1 MDKIELKN
9 LLFLARI
16 HAEEKEYTEITKK
29 LTNTFNL
36 IDEMNNLDLEGLEP
50 LNNPLELNNVSR
62 EDEEKNRNQK
72 DKFLDQ
78 SPESDDDH
86 FMVPKIIEWILES
99 KERTLGIKKCQLKK
113 LYKRL

>member
-16 HAEEKEYTEITKK
+16 GIEEKEHPKIIEK

-36 IDEMNNLDLEGLEP
+36 IDEMNELDLEDIEP

-62 EDEEKNRNQK
+62 KDLNNDRNIKED
-72 DKFLDQ
+72 FLSN
-78 SPESDDDH
+78 SPDSDEDY
-86 FMVPKIIEWILES
+86 FLVPKIIE
-99 KERTLGIKKCQLKK
+99 
-113 LYKRL
+113 

>member
-16 HAEEKEYTEITKK
+16 GVEEKEHPKIIEK

-36 IDEMNNLDLEGLEP
+36 IDEMNELDLEDVEP

-62 EDEEKNRNQK
+62 KDLNNDRNIKED
-72 DKFLDQ
+72 FLSN
-78 SPESDDDH
+78 SPDSDEDY
-86 FMVPKIIEWILES
+86 FLVPKIIE
-99 KERTLGIKKCQLKK
+99 
-113 LYKRL
+113 

>member
-16 HAEEKEYTEITKK
+16 GVEEKEHPKIIEK

-36 IDEMNNLDLEGLEP
+36 IDEMNDLDLEDIEP

-62 EDEEKNRNQK
+62 KDLNNDRNIKKDFLSNSPDSDEDY
-72 DKFLDQ
+72 FL
-78 SPESDDDH
+78 
-86 FMVPKIIEWILES
+86 VPKIIE
-99 KERTLGIKKCQLKK
+99 
-113 LYKRL
+113 

>member
-16 HAEEKEYTEITKK
+16 GIEEKEHPKIIEK

-36 IDEMNNLDLEGLEP
+36 IDEMNELDLEDIEP

-62 EDEEKNRNQK
+62 KDLNNNRNIK
-72 DKFLDQ
+72 EDFLSN
-78 SPESDDDH
+78 SPDSDEDY
-86 FMVPKIIEWILES
+86 FLVPKIIE
-99 KERTLGIKKCQLKK
+99 
-113 LYKRL
+113 

>member
-16 HAEEKEYTEITKK
+16 DIEEKEHSKIIEK

-36 IDEMNNLDLEGLEP
+36 IDEMKELDLDNIEP

-62 EDEEKNRNQK
+62 KDSNNDRNIKED
-72 DKFLDQ
+72 FLSN
-78 SPESDDDH
+78 SPDSDEDY
-86 FMVPKIIEWILES
+86 FLVPKIIE
-99 KERTLGIKKCQLKK
+99 
-113 LYKRL
+113 